1 MKVTVI
7 NIPEQDEEELI
18 LKCHTLDEDT
28 ANFLERVAVRK
39 KEVTAFKGE
48 EIHRIELK
56 DICYFEVVD
65 NKSFFYLADE
75 VYESRMKLYE
85 FQEICYGT
93 ALFRAS
99 KSMIINSDKIN
110 YITPSFSGRF
120 EVIFDNE
127 EKVVVSRQYVNEL
140 KERMGV

>member
-28 ANFLERVAVRK
+28 ANFLERVAARK

-56 DICYFEVVD
+56 DIYYFEVVD

-75 VYESRMKLYE
+75 VYESKMKLYE
-85 FQEICYGT
+85 F
-93 ALFRAS
+93 
-99 KSMIINSDKIN
+99 
-110 YITPSFSGRF
+110 
-120 EVIFDNE
+120 
-127 EKVVVSRQYVNEL
+127 
-140 KERMGV
+140 

>member
-28 ANFLERVAVRK
+28 VNFLERVDARK

-56 DICYFEVVD
+56 DIYYFEVVD

-120 EVIFDNE
+120 EVTFDNE